1 MAGGFRPTEP
11 EGRWVLAHNRHG
23 LGPKPTA
30 RSRGGPK
37 PTADGW
43 RGATAPDGTI
53 ASVKPALAPYRLGA
67 QRLVGEQLQSP
78 VDVVG
83 HLGAVQSQLHDMA
96 LWAIARRCGA
106 TLADIQGAFAR
117 GDFLRTHVL
126 RPTWHHVLPSD
137 LGDMIEVTAPRIRQ
151 LMASGNNYLGLT
163 PERIER
169 AAHIAC
175 ETVEQADEPMT
186 RTELD
191 AVLTDAG
198 YPRVDNSLAHILIHA
213 ELTGRIASGPVRGK
227 QHTYIPI
234 ALPQS
239 GRNPDER
246 LAWIARLYGRGH
258 GPFRDRD
265 LAWWTSLTLT
275 QSRRAVQLAELRP
288 VKLAGQTYFVDEE
301 PSTVDV
307 PRAMLLANF
316 DEFISYARDPDD
328 FTGIGERDWSML
340 MRSAGLLFVDGQLAG
355 SWTRKLSSTT
365 ASLDVVTARRVP
377 AAVRAEIEADAGR
390 FGAFV
395 ERPIDVELRVDDS
408 VAHK

>member
-1 MAGGFRPTEP
+1 M
-11 EGRWVLAHNRHG
+11 
-23 LGPKPTA
+23 
-30 RSRGGPK
+30 
-37 PTADGW
+37 
-43 RGATAPDGTI
+43 
-53 ASVKPALAPYRLGA
+53 KPALAPYRLGA

-78 VDVVG
+78 VHVVG

-106 TLADIQGAFAR
+106 TSAEIQAAFAR

-137 LGDMIEVTAPRIRQ
+137 LRDLLEVTAPRVRQ
-151 LMASGNNYLGLT
+151 LMVSGNNYLGLT

-169 AAHIAC
+169 AADIAC
-175 ETVEQADEPMT
+175 ETVERSDEPLT
-186 RTELD
+186 RAELD
-191 AVLTDAG
+191 TVLTDAG
-198 YPRVDNSLAHILIHA
+198 FPRVDNSLGHIMIHA

-227 QHTYIPI
+227 QHTYNPV
-234 ALPQS
+234 ALPES
-239 GRNPDER
+239 RRTPDER

-275 QSRRAVQLAELRP
+275 QSRRAIQLAELRP
-288 VKLAGQTYFVDEE
+288 LELGGETYYVDDD
-301 PSTVDV
+301 PPPVDV

-328 FTGIGERDWSML
+328 FTGTGGRDWSML
-340 MRSAGLLFVDGQLAG
+340 MRSTGLLFVDGQLVG
-355 SWTRKLSSTT
+355 SWTRKLSSRT
-365 ASLDVVTARRVP
+365 ASLDVVAARRFP
-377 AAVRAEIEADAGR
+377 AAVRAEIEAEAGR

-395 ERPIDVELRVDDS
+395 ERPVDLELRVDDS
-408 VAHK
+408 GAQK